1 MDSMNIIRAWKDN
14 EYRAN
19 LSEVELA
26 LLPAHPA
33 GLVEL
38 TDGELAAVAGGKKK
52 KKNRRKS
59 SRSRSRNRSRS
70 RSRNRTRS

>member
-14 EYRAN
+14 EYRTS
-19 LSEVELA
+19 LSEAEKA

-38 TDGELAAVAGGKKK
+38 TDSELATVAGGKKKKNK

-59 SRSRSRNRSRS
+59 SRSRSRGRSRS
-70 RSRNRTRS
+70 RS